1 MRAGWRAVGLTDGR
15 AQGFALRCVLPG
27 ERLELFL
34 QYFPDQFVRR
44 LILLFTANP
53 LGKNA
58 INTTRTHTRQTPSK
72 LLGRQFQ
79 RHPNTYTL
87 DGSALSLC
95 KRVETL
101 LSPVAVA
108 VAAVKA
114 TSNAAQTHTHT
125 HTHKFALA
133 ICARVCLCFE
143 YYTQQRLAMPSM
155 MLRRRGCCCGATSQ
169 SKAAQRSAAVP
180 RLCSP
185 CLTRS
190 MRGLDARTRAQYTFA
205 LNMYIVNAHSEWRWW
220 WQIGMRAG
228 RGMVYVRKAHKFKR
242 GNSRR
247 KRFCNQRGGESREI
261 HTHTH
266 TL

>member
-1 MRAGWRAVGLTDGR
+1 M
-15 AQGFALRCVLPG
+15 RCVAFYLG
-27 ERLELFL
+27 SDLNYLELFL

-58 INTTRTHTRQTPSK
+58 INTTRTHGKRRPSCLGASFKGIRTHTRSMGAHCLCASALKRCCRPSPSLLPPSKQRQT
-72 LLGRQFQ
+72 Q
-79 RHPNTYTL
+79 RKRTRTRISLRSQY
-87 DGSALSLC
+87 AL
-95 KRVETL
+95 
-101 LSPVAVA
+101 
-108 VAAVKA
+108 
-114 TSNAAQTHTHT
+114 
-125 HTHKFALA
+125 
-133 ICARVCLCFE
+133 VCLCFE

-190 MRGLDARTRAQYTFA
+190 MRGLDARARAQYTFA
-205 LNMYIVNAHSEWRWW
+205 SNMYIVNAHSEWRWW

-247 KRFCNQRGGESREI
+247 KRFCNQCGGESREI
-261 HTHTH
+261 HTHAH